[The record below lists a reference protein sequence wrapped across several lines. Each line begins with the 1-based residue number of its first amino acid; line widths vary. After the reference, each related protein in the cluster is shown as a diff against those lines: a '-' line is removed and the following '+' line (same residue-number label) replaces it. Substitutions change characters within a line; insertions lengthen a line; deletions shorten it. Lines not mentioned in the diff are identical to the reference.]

1 MCVSSINSSGHKRCS
16 RNEFVFV
23 CWFVCVP
30 AAAVVAGWFQQ
41 CVFLWSDWSAPPPSA
56 ELTDETE
63 HPSVCPPTGSSYH
76 SKDREREMERNIILH
91 FSLCLQSIRVQKQ
104 LVDSFLLVLVDCFW
118 LHSLQYNDFVRTCAP
133 FANSTVSSVPGD
145 VLSLRLFA
153 EFPQQ
158 LIPIRFDSK

>member
-1 MCVSSINSSGHKRCS
+1 MFI
-16 RNEFVFV
+16 

-91 FSLCLQSIRVQKQ
+91 ISLCTKYYIAETISWQLPVGISWLLLAQLSTIQWLCWYLCSICQ
-104 LVDSFLLVLVDCFW
+104 LNSQLGARWCTELVPLCRISSAAYSNPLW
-118 LHSLQYNDFVRTCAP
+118 L
-133 FANSTVSSVPGD
+133 
-145 VLSLRLFA
+145 
-153 EFPQQ
+153 
-158 LIPIRFDSK
+158 